1 MQASSGRGLK
11 HMKNEKIIDMIAAAR
26 AKMNDDEKKTFDAVR
41 KMINAGVLT
50 RRDASALADSVAA
63 ILGQFAAD
71 LDADEKT
78 ESAKRTG
85 TGAAKKALEKIL
97 KNAPQDF
104 LKKARTVNGRQIVC
118 DGFTLCALDQ
128 PVELSPEFVQDV
140 NDGRADGIINRVLP
154 AARENNGDAL
164 RVPDAATLR
173 LYIKNN
179 KAEKKTRKDK
189 TPVKYDFGDGLPAVN
204 AEYLANIIDIYGD
217 AVQLIASSR
226 GPLNA
231 VYIKSERGEG
241 VIMPIRKV

>member
-1 MQASSGRGLK
+1 
-11 HMKNEKIIDMIAAAR
+11 MKNEKILDMIAAAR
-26 AKMNDDEKKTFDAVR
+26 AKMNDDEKKTFDAFR
-41 KMINAGVLT
+41 RFINSGDLT
-50 RRDASALADSVAA
+50 RRDASGLADSVAA

-85 TGAAKKALEKIL
+85 TGDAKKALEKIL

-140 NDGRADGIINRVLP
+140 NDGRLDGIMKTVLD

-164 RVPDAATLR
+164 RVPDAATLK
-173 LYIKNN
+173 LHIKNA

-189 TPVKYDFGDGLPAVN
+189 TPVIYDFGDGLPAVN
-204 AEYLANIIDIYGD
+204 AEYLANVISIYGD
-217 AVQLIASSR
+217 AVQLVASSR
-226 GPLNA
+226 GIYQPI
-231 VYIKSERGEG
+231 YIKSDRGDG
-241 VIMPIRKV
+241 ALMPCKK

>member
-1 MQASSGRGLK
+1 
-11 HMKNEKIIDMIAAAR
+11 MKNEKILDMIAAAR

-41 KMINAGVLT
+41 RFINSGDLT
-50 RRDASALADSVAA
+50 RRDASGLADSVAY
-63 ILGQFAAD
+63 ILGAFAAD
-71 LDADEKT
+71 LDADEKS
-78 ESAKRTG
+78 ENAKRTG

-97 KNAPQDF
+97 KNATHDF

-128 PVELSPEFVQDV
+128 PAELSPEFVQDV
-140 NDGRADGIINRVLP
+140 NDGRADGILNRVLP

-173 LYIKNN
+173 LYIKNS

-204 AEYLANIIDIYGD
+204 AEYLANVIDIYGD

-226 GPLNA
+226 GIYQPI
-231 VYIKSERGEG
+231 YIKSDRGDG
-241 VIMPIRKV
+241 VLMPCKK

>member
-1 MQASSGRGLK
+1 
-11 HMKNEKIIDMIAAAR
+11 MKNEKIIEMIAAAR

-41 KMINAGVLT
+41 RFINSGDLT
-50 RRDASALADSVAA
+50 RRDASGLADSVAA

-78 ESAKRTG
+78 ECAKRTG
-85 TGAAKKALEKIL
+85 TGNAKKALEKTL

-118 DGFTLCALDQ
+118 DSWTLYALDA

-140 NDGRADGIINRVLP
+140 NDGRVDGIVNKVLP

-173 LYIKNN
+173 LHIKNG

-189 TPVKYDFGDGLPAVN
+189 TPVIYDFGDGLPAVN

-231 VYIKSERGEG
+231 VYIKSERGDG
-241 VIMPIRKV
+241 VIMPIRKI